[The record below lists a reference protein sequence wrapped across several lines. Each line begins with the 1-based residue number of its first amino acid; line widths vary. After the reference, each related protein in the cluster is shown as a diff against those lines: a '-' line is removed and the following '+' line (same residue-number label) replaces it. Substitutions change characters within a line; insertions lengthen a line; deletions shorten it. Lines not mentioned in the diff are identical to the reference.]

1 MGAVLQEFE
10 WIFLDLTV
18 FNILLNKFTTFIN
31 LLSVDMCYAYMV
43 VCIIICVVIVEL
55 FKGRIF

>member
-18 FNILLNKFTTFIN
+18 FNILLNKCTTFIN